1 MYLPSPKNPQRK
13 RRRDLLAAQ
22 QRPLTSEQKRQ
33 EPVAALKLPVRTV
46 NQLEEE
52 GIIFIEQL
60 LAQSYERLLAIRNF
74 GAKTVEDI
82 ARAVRAFGLPTP
94 PDWA

>member
-1 MYLPSPKNPQRK
+1 MYLPAPRNPQRK

-22 QRPLTSEQKRQ
+22 QRVLTVEQKRQ
-33 EPVAALKLPVRTV
+33 EPVASLRLPVRTV

-60 LAQSYERLLAIRNF
+60 LQQPYERLLGIRNF
-74 GAKTVEDI
+74 GAKTVQDI
-82 ARAVRAFGLPTP
+82 AQAVRAFGLPVP
-94 PDWA
+94 ADWR